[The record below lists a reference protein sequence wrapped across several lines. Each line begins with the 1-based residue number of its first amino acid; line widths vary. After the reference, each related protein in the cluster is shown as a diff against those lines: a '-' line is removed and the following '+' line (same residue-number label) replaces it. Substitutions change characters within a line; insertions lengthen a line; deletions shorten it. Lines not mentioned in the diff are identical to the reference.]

1 MSRVRLWDRLR
12 GVGGDVASSARL
24 LVHALRVAD
33 LRRVL
38 AAYLGFNVAEMANF
52 IAILIYAYEVG
63 GSPALGLVAF
73 LTLAPAA
80 VFAPIG
86 ATLGDRFRRE
96 VMLTVAYAVYAG
108 TTAVVA
114 LALYAEWSVGMVY
127 FLAAV
132 NATVLTL
139 VRPLHESLLPAL
151 ARSTEQLTAGYVAGG
166 TIENLGWIAG
176 PLLAGLTAAAWGT
189 SAVFVITTALLLIG
203 TILIWRVKT
212 TTAPDPGTGQNAVQ
226 MTLEGFGAFR
236 DSRPRVILVL
246 LNSVVFLAGVV
257 EVAIIVL
264 AFEVFGSEDAGVAWL
279 NTVIGVGAAAGSVLA
294 VLLIGRR
301 HLAPSMWRGLVLIAV
316 SVSLIPVFRSQ
327 AAALFALAIM
337 GAGWTFVDVSG
348 RIMLQRVIPVGG
360 LSRAFGVLEGS
371 SMAAE
376 ALGSAAGAI
385 LIGWLGVGRVL
396 VVGSLLLIIMLLVN
410 RRALQ
415 AADVGV
421 VVPIEHLHM
430 LRSISMFAALGPAE
444 LERLATSADEESVL
458 PGSAVC
464 VQGELGERFYLVERG
479 TARVVRDGV
488 DVASLGAG
496 DFFGEIALLRDIPRT
511 ATVVAESDLDLLV
524 LERESFLDAIKSS
537 ACQIEAAR
545 AVSQTRMDELG
556 M

>member
-1 MSRVRLWDRLR
+1 MSRVRLWDRLK

-96 VMLTVAYAVYAG
+96 VMLTIAYAVYAG
-108 TTAVVA
+108 TTALVA

-316 SVSLIPVFRSQ
+316 SVSLIPIFRSQ

>member
-1 MSRVRLWDRLR
+1 V
-12 GVGGDVASSARL
+12 GVEMASSARL
-24 LVHALRVAD
+24 LVEALRVRD

-38 AAYLGFNVAEMANF
+38 AAYLGFTVAEMANF

-63 GSPALGLVAF
+63 GAPALGLVAF
-73 LTLAPAA
+73 LQLAPAA

-96 VMLTVAYAVYAG
+96 VMLTVAYAVFA
-108 TTAVVA
+108 ASSASVA
-114 LALYAEWSVGMVY
+114 IALYAEWPVGVVY
-127 FLAAV
+127 LLAAV

-139 VRPLHESLLPAL
+139 VRPFHESLLPAL
-151 ARSTEQLTAGYVAGG
+151 ARSTEQLAAGYVAGG
-166 TIENLGWIAG
+166 TIENLGLIAG

-189 SAVFVITTALLLIG
+189 GAVFLITTALLLLG
-203 TILIWRVKT
+203 TILVWGIQTR
-212 TTAPDPGTGQNAVQ
+212 TAADPGTGQNAVQ
-226 MTLEGFGAFR
+226 MTMEGFRAFR
-236 DSRPRVILVL
+236 ESRPRVILVL
-246 LNSVVFLAGVV
+246 LNSVIFLAGVLD
-257 EVAIIVL
+257 VAIIVL
-264 AFEVFGSEDAGVAWL
+264 AFEVFGSEDAGTAWL
-279 NTVIGVGAAAGSVLA
+279 NAVIGVGAAAGSVLA
-294 VLLIGRR
+294 VVLIGRR
-301 HLAPSMWRGLVLIAV
+301 QLASSMWRGLVLIAV
-316 SVSLIPVFRSQ
+316 SVSLIPIFRSQ
-327 AAALFALAIM
+327 AAALVALAVM

-348 RIMLQRVIPVGG
+348 RIMLQRVIPLGG

-376 ALGSAAGAI
+376 ALGSAAGAV
-385 LIGWLGVGRVL
+385 LIGWLGVGWAL
-396 VVGSLLLIIMLLVN
+396 AIAGLLIIFLLIVN

-415 AADVGV
+415 DADVGV
-421 VVPIEHLHM
+421 VIPIEHLHL
-430 LRSISMFAALGPAE
+430 LRSVPMFAALGPAE
-444 LERLATSADEESVL
+444 LERLATSAGEESVG

-488 DVASLGAG
+488 DVASLGSG

-511 ATVVAESDLDLLV
+511 ATVEAMSDLELLV
-524 LERESFLDAIKSS
+524 LERGPFLDAIKSS

>member
-1 MSRVRLWDRLR
+1 M
-12 GVGGDVASSARL
+12 
-24 LVHALRVAD
+24 
-33 LRRVL
+33 L

-96 VMLTVAYAVYAG
+96 VMLTVAYAVFAG

-127 FLAAV
+127 LLAAV

-203 TILIWRVKT
+203 TVLIWRVET

-301 HLAPSMWRGLVLIAV
+301 YLAPSMWRGLVLIAV

-327 AAALFALAIM
+327 AAALVALAIM

-348 RIMLQRVIPVGG
+348 RIMLQRVIPLGG

-385 LIGWLGVGRVL
+385 LIGWLGVGWVL
-396 VVGSLLLIIMLLVN
+396 VVGSLLIIIMLLVN

-430 LRSISMFAALGPAE
+430 LRSLSMFAALGPAE
-444 LERLATSADEESVL
+444 LERLATSADEESVR

-524 LERESFLDAIKSS
+524 LEREPFLEAIKSS

-545 AVSQTRMDELG
+545 AVSQTRLDELG

>member
-1 MSRVRLWDRLR
+1 VSRVRLWERLQ
-12 GVGGDVASSARL
+12 GVGVEMASSARL
-24 LVHALRVAD
+24 LVEALRVRD

-38 AAYLGFNVAEMANF
+38 AAYLGFTVAEMANF

-73 LTLAPAA
+73 LMLAPAA
-80 VFAPIG
+80 VFAPVG

-96 VMLTVAYAVYAG
+96 VMLTVAYAVFAA
-108 TTAVVA
+108 TSAAVSI
-114 LALYAEWSVGMVY
+114 ALYVEWPVGVIY

-139 VRPLHESLLPAL
+139 VRPFHESLLPAL

-166 TIENLGWIAG
+166 SIENLGWIIG

-189 SAVFVITTALLLIG
+189 SAVFVITTVLLLIG
-203 TILIWRVKT
+203 TILVWEVKT
-212 TTAPDPGTGQNAVQ
+212 TTAAEPGTGQNAIQ

-236 DSRPRVILVL
+236 ESRPRVILLL

-279 NTVIGVGAAAGSVLA
+279 NTFIGVGAAAGSVLA
-294 VLLIGRR
+294 VVLIGRR

-327 AAALFALAIM
+327 AAALVALAIM

-348 RIMLQRVIPVGG
+348 RIMLQRVIPLGG

-376 ALGSAAGAI
+376 GLGSAAGAI

-396 VVGSLLLIIMLLVN
+396 VVGSLLIIIVLLVN
-410 RRALQ
+410 RLSLRD
-415 AADVGV
+415 ADVGV
-421 VVPIEHLHM
+421 VVPIEHLHL
-430 LRSISMFAALGPAE
+430 LRSIPMFAALGPAE
-444 LERLATSADEESVL
+444 LERLATYADEESVG
-458 PGSAVC
+458 PGTAVC
-464 VQGELGERFYLVERG
+464 VQGETGERFYLVERG

-488 DVASLGAG
+488 DVASLGTG

-511 ATVVAESDLDLLV
+511 ATVEAVGNLDLLV
-524 LERESFLDAIKSS
+524 LQRGPFLDAIKSS

-545 AVSQTRMDELG
+545 AVSETRMDELG

>member
-1 MSRVRLWDRLR
+1 VSRVRLWDRLR

-24 LVHALRVAD
+24 LAHALRVAD

-52 IAILIYAYEVG
+52 IAILIFAYEVG

-96 VMLTVAYAVYAG
+96 VMLTVAYAVFAG
-108 TTAVVA
+108 STALVA

-127 FLAAV
+127 LLAAV

-189 SAVFVITTALLLIG
+189 SAVFAITAALLLIG
-203 TILIWRVKT
+203 TILVWGVKT
-212 TTAPDPGTGQNAVQ
+212 TTVPDPGTGQNAVQ
-226 MTLEGFGAFR
+226 MTLEGFSAFR

-257 EVAIIVL
+257 EVAVIVL

-294 VLLIGRR
+294 VVLIGRR
-301 HLAPSMWRGLVLIAV
+301 HLAPSMWRGLILIAV

-327 AAALFALAIM
+327 AAALVALAIM

-348 RIMLQRVIPVGG
+348 RIMLQRVIPLGG

-385 LIGWLGVGRVL
+385 LIGWLGVGWVL
-396 VVGSLLLIIMLLVN
+396 VVGSMLLIVMLLVN
-410 RRALQ
+410 RRALE

-444 LERLATSADEESVL
+444 LERLATSADEESVR

-524 LERESFLDAIKSS
+524 LERDPFLDAIKSS